1 MSTLYLS
8 LTILF
13 IVVAVAMILIILV
26 QRPAGGGL
34 AGAFGGAGGGGTEGV
49 FGGRIGDA
57 LTVMTVV
64 AFTVYLVLA
73 LVLNANIWTPDRA
86 SSVDPTTTETFL
98 PMSASEPGFGDAPAT
113 TDDASPTN
121 AVITPPVDTPATTDD
136 ASPTDAVT
144 PSVDRSAEPLAAPEE
159 TTAPASDGS

>member
-1 MSTLYLS
+1 MSTLYIS
-8 LTILF
+8 LTIVF

-49 FGGRIGDA
+49 FGGRVGDA

-73 LVLNANIWTPDRA
+73 LILNANIWTPDRA
-86 SSVDPTTTETFL
+86 PAAAPTPTETLL
-98 PMSASEPGFGDAPAT
+98 PMSAGEPGFGDGPAT
-113 TDDASPTN
+113 TADANATVAAPPTPASTSASPL
-121 AVITPPVDTPATTDD
+121 P
-136 ASPTDAVT
+136 
-144 PSVDRSAEPLAAPEE
+144 
-159 TTAPASDGS
+159 APASTPDSRLPAPEPGAGP

>member
-1 MSTLYLS
+1 MSTLYIT

-49 FGGRIGDA
+49 FGGRVGDA

-64 AFTVYLVLA
+64 AFSVYLILA
-73 LVLNANIWTPDRA
+73 LVLNANIWAPDRGPSA
-86 SSVDPTTTETFL
+86 APTATETLL
-98 PMSASEPGFGDAPAT
+98 PMSAGEPGFGDE
-113 TDDASPTN
+113 
-121 AVITPPVDTPATTDD
+121 PVSTEGAN
-136 ASPTDAVT
+136 PTDAAVT
-144 PSVDRSAEPLAAPEE
+144 IPAEAAPPPALPL
-159 TTAPASDGS
+159 TTTPESPSTSDSQLPTPEPGTTP

>member
-1 MSTLYLS
+1 MSTLYIT

-49 FGGRIGDA
+49 FGGRVGDA

-64 AFTVYLVLA
+64 AFSVYLILA
-73 LVLNANIWTPDRA
+73 LVLNANIWAPDRGPSA
-86 SSVDPTTTETFL
+86 APTATETLL
-98 PMSASEPGFGDAPAT
+98 PLSAGEPGFGDE
-113 TDDASPTN
+113 
-121 AVITPPVDTPATTDD
+121 PVSTEGAN
-136 ASPTDAVT
+136 PTDAA
-144 PSVDRSAEPLAAPEE
+144 PPPALPLATTPEPPSTSDFQLPTPE
-159 TTAPASDGS
+159 PGTTP

>member
-13 IVVAVAMILIILV
+13 IVVSVAMILIILV

-34 AGAFGGAGGGGTEGV
+34 GGALGGAGGGGTEGV
-49 FGGRIGDA
+49 FGGRVGDA

-73 LVLNANIWTPDRA
+73 LVLNANIWTPGGQPA
-86 SSVDPTTTETFL
+86 AAPTPADVVL
-98 PMSASEPGFGDAPAT
+98 PMSAGEPGFGDEPET
-113 TDDASPTN
+113 TESSN
-121 AVITPPVDTPATTDD
+121 
-136 ASPTDAVT
+136 PTDAGVT
-144 PSVDRSAEPLAAPEE
+144 APVSDTPVSDPPAAEPAPPATEPAAAP
-159 TTAPASDGS
+159 SGDGS

>member
-1 MSTLYLS
+1 MSTLYLT

-49 FGGRIGDA
+49 FGGRVGDA
-57 LTVMTVV
+57 LTVMTVI

-73 LVLNANIWTPDRA
+73 LILNANIWTGERA
-86 SSVDPTTTETFL
+86 PAAAPTATDVVL
-98 PMSASEPGFGDAPAT
+98 PMSAGEPGFKDPPA
-113 TDDASPTN
+113 A
-121 AVITPPVDTPATTDD
+121 TPE
-136 ASPTDAVT
+136 SNPTDAEVNQ
-144 PSVDRSAEPLAAPEE
+144 PSAPNSEPPAAPPS
-159 TTAPASDGS
+159 APESAGDGS

>member
-34 AGAFGGAGGGGTEGV
+34 AGAFGGAGGGGTEGA
-49 FGGRIGDA
+49 FGGRVGDA

-64 AFTVYLVLA
+64 AFTIYLVLA
-73 LVLNANIWTPDRA
+73 LVLNANIWTPDRT
-86 SSVDPTTTETFL
+86 SSVDPTATETFL
-98 PMSASEPGFGDAPAT
+98 PMSAGEPGFGD
-113 TDDASPTN
+113 
-121 AVITPPVDTPATTDD
+121 TPATTED
-136 ASPTDAVT
+136 ANPTDAVVA
-144 PSVDRSAEPLAAPEE
+144 PAVDAPAESPAASEETAAP
-159 TTAPASDGS
+159 AGDGS

>member
-49 FGGRIGDA
+49 FGGRVGDA

-73 LVLNANIWTPDRA
+73 LVLNANIWVPSA
-86 SSVDPTTTETFL
+86 APSAAPSPTDVVL
-98 PMSASEPGFGDAPAT
+98 PMSAGEPGFGDEPETTESANPKDAGVTAPTAEPGSAPAE
-113 TDDASPTN
+113 A
-121 AVITPPVDTPATTDD
+121 
-136 ASPTDAVT
+136 
-144 PSVDRSAEPLAAPEE
+144 PSG
-159 TTAPASDGS
+159 DGS